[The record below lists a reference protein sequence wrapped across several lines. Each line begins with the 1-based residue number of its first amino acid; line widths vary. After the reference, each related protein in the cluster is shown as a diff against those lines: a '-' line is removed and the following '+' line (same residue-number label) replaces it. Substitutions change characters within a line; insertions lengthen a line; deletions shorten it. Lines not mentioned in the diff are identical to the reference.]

1 MPAANKVGCSWS
13 GGKDSC
19 YALMKAIED
28 GYAPAVLLNVMN
40 EEGIISRSHGLP
52 GDILMQQ
59 ADAMGIPLFAI
70 ASSWKEYEKHF
81 VQALKSLRQEYKL
94 DGVVFGDID
103 LDAHRQWEEKV
114 CEEAGLTALLP
125 LWKRPRKALLMEML
139 ASGIKTMIVSCNLT
153 MGEKFLGRM
162 LDDSLIPE
170 LESLDIDVCGESGE
184 FHTVVIDC
192 PLFTNPV
199 TLPSFETIRHEDY
212 WFLRYE

>member
-19 YALMKAIED
+19 YAVMKAIE
-28 GYAPAVLLNVMN
+28 GGHAPAVLLNVMN
-40 EEGIISRSHGLP
+40 EEGVISRSHGLP
-52 GDILMQQ
+52 HHILNQQ
-59 ADAMGIPLFAI
+59 ADAMGVPLFAI

-81 VQALKSLRQEYKL
+81 VHALKSLKQEYEIE
-94 DGVVFGDID
+94 GVVFGDID

-114 CEEAGLTALLP
+114 CEEAGLMALLP

-139 ASGIKTMIVSCNLT
+139 ARGIKTMIVSCNLA
-153 MGEKFLGRM
+153 MGERFLGRM
-162 LDDSLIPE
+162 LDESLIPE

-192 PLFTNPV
+192 PLFKKPV
-199 TLPSFETIRHEDY
+199 TLPSFATVRHEDY
-212 WFLRYE
+212 WFLRYQ